1 VDETITLPDGR
12 SLELYWSG
20 PEDALPLVFH
30 HGTPGSRRPESA
42 IERAAH
48 ARGLRYVAASRP
60 GYGGSSRH
68 SGRRV
73 IDVVDDTAAVLE
85 AIRANECLVA
95 GHSGGGPH
103 ALACAAALPGVL
115 AALVIAGVAPAD
127 APALDFLAGMGE
139 DNVVEFG
146 KAFEGEATVRPY
158 LEAQRPELI
167 RAEPPD
173 IVASMQSLLPDVDRA
188 VMSEEL
194 GTDVVEQFRD
204 GLRDGVDGWLDDD
217 LAFTSPWG
225 FSIAAISSPVTL
237 WQGDLDLMVPF
248 AHGVWLAGAIPGVDA
263 HLLKGEGHLS
273 IAVGVAEQMVDVLL
287 SLGLG
292 GDARGHSSADQ

>member
-12 SLELYWSG
+12 SLDVYWSG

-48 ARGLRYVAASRP
+48 ARGLRYVTASRP
-60 GYGGSSRH
+60 GYGSSSRH
-68 SGRRV
+68 PGRRV
-73 IDVVDDTAAVLE
+73 VDVVDDTAAVLE

-103 ALACAAALPGVL
+103 ALACAAALPGVR
-115 AALVIAGVAPAD
+115 ATLVIAGVAPAD
-127 APALDFLAGMGE
+127 VAELDFLAGMGE

-146 KAFEGEATVRPY
+146 KAFEGEAALRPY
-158 LEAQRPELI
+158 LEAERPGLI
-167 RAEPPD
+167 GADPRD
-173 IVASMQSLLPDVDRA
+173 IVAAIESLLPDVDRA
-188 VMSEEL
+188 TMSDEYGL
-194 GTDVVEQFRD
+194 DVAAQFRE

-217 LAFTSPWG
+217 LALTSPWG
-225 FSIAAISSPVTL
+225 FSPSDIGSPVTL
-237 WQGDLDLMVPF
+237 WQGDLDLMVPY

-263 HLLKGEGHLS
+263 NLLEGEGHLS
-273 IAVGVAEQMVDVLL
+273 IAVGVAQDMVDALL
-287 SLGLG
+287 SL
-292 GDARGHSSADQ
+292 ARP

>member
-1 VDETITLPDGR
+1 MDETITLPDGR
-12 SLELYWSG
+12 SLDLYTSG

-30 HGTPGSRRPESA
+30 HGTPGSRRRESA

-60 GYGGSSRH
+60 GYGSSSRL

-103 ALACAAALPGVL
+103 ALACAAALPGVR
-115 AALVIAGVAPAD
+115 ATLVIAGVAPAD
-127 APALDFLAGMGE
+127 ASQLDFLAGMGE

-146 KAFEGEATVRPY
+146 KAFEGEAALRPL
-158 LEAQRPELI
+158 LEAERPGLI
-167 RAEPPD
+167 GADPQD
-173 IVASMQSLLPDVDRA
+173 IVASIENLLPDVDRA

-194 GTDVVEQFRD
+194 GLDVVEQFRD

-225 FSIAAISSPVTL
+225 FSVADIQSAVTL

-263 HLLKGEGHLS
+263 HLLEGKGHLS
-273 IAVGVAEQMVDVLL
+273 IAVGFAEQMVDALL
-287 SLGLG
+287 SLALG
-292 GDARGHSSADQ
+292 GDS